1 METAGDIVFSDID
14 SGTITFFSNDIGLN
28 SINFNIINHDDD
40 NLMIMILKLLTILDL
55 WLGII
60 DISNTKHVKTDKK

>member
-14 SGTITFFSNDIGLN
+14 SGTVTFFSNDIGLN

-60 DISNTKHVKTDKK
+60 DISNTKHVKIDKK

>member
-55 WLGII
+55 
-60 DISNTKHVKTDKK
+60 

>member
-14 SGTITFFSNDIGLN
+14 SGTVKFFSNDIGLN

-60 DISNTKHVKTDKK
+60 DISNTKHVKIDKK

>member
-14 SGTITFFSNDIGLN
+14 SGTVTFFSNDIGLN
-28 SINFNIINHDDD
+28 SINFNIINYDDD

-60 DISNTKHVKTDKK
+60 DISNTKHVKIDKK